1 MNRSKRLVVIL
12 VIAAIIL
19 SFGIIALGKKTDISN
34 HWAKKEI
41 QYLLEK
47 NIVSGYPDGSFR
59 PDESITRAEFIKIIN
74 NVFGYSDIGEV
85 QFSDVKE
92 KDWFYDEIGKAV
104 AAGYI
109 GGYSDGTMKPNNPI
123 TRQEV
128 SKIIGLVLG
137 LDENKSR
144 SADEF
149 ADSSQID
156 NWAKGYVSILKDKGY
171 ISGYPDGTFRPRNP
185 ITRAEAVKVIINAS
199 GNIIG
204 IPEDYSQG
212 EAEIV
217 EKEGDAEFEYVRDH
231 LISLPE
237 AGSYDEEKAQEMI
250 DRIMGID
257 IRILAKWLSYGGEMR
272 LINNNITDE
281 PEFEY
286 LKGEVPR
293 GWEGTGY
300 TWDDVPGI
308 GGPRLVLARI
318 GYSEYGM
325 GHSSICLELHELAHG
340 LDLGVF
346 GAISSTHEF
355 KALQEK
361 EKESIFGDHVNS
373 YYFDYP
379 DEYFAETFAYYYK
392 SEESRKILQEKAPE
406 TYEFIRTLG
415 DRIE

>member
-308 GGPRLVLARI
+308 
-318 GYSEYGM
+318 
-325 GHSSICLELHELAHG
+325 
-340 LDLGVF
+340 
-346 GAISSTHEF
+346 
-355 KALQEK
+355 
-361 EKESIFGDHVNS
+361 
-373 YYFDYP
+373 
-379 DEYFAETFAYYYK
+379 
-392 SEESRKILQEKAPE
+392 
-406 TYEFIRTLG
+406 
-415 DRIE
+415 